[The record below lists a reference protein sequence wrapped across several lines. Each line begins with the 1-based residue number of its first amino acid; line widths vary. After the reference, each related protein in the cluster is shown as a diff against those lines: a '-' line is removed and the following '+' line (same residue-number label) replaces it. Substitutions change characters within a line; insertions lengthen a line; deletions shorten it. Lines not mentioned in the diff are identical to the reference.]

1 MVNAIWDTDENA
13 ITFFKSTVNRQVVPT
28 KISLNRE
35 IMMNMLKIEWED
47 IMTLRR
53 RIPKPPNFNKMPAS
67 TIDP

>member
-47 IMTLRR
+47 IVALRR

>member
-1 MVNAIWDTDENA
+1 MGHGRECNN
-13 ITFFKSTVNRQVVPT
+13 FFKSAVNRQVVHT

-47 IMTLRR
+47 IVALRR